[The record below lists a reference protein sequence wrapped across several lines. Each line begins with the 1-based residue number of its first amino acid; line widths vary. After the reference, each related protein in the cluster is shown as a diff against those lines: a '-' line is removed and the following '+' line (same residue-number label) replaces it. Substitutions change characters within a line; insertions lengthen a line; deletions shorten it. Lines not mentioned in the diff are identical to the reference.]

1 MKDYVIEVKDGHH
14 VVRMLSDEE
23 IQIAKQIA
31 DFFNNVLE
39 TVREVVENIVTGLR
53 AWIKENNIIELLE
66 AHEHE
71 LHSRK
76 ISTAIGHAS
85 KIRQQNTD
93 TQFGRHSDGMVH
105 GTDRMGEH
113 ARTL

>member
-1 MKDYVIEVKDGHH
+1 MKDYIIEVKDSHH

-71 LHSRK
+71 LNSRK
-76 ISTAIGHAS
+76 ISTAIGDTS
-85 KIRQQNTD
+85 RVRQQSTNT
-93 TQFGRHSDGMVH
+93 QLGRLTDGMVH

>member
-31 DFFNNVLE
+31 EFFNNVLE
-39 TVREVVENIVTGLR
+39 TVREVVENIVTGLS

-66 AHEHE
+66 EYE
-71 LHSRK
+71 NDKYSIEQSRY
-76 ISTAIGHAS
+76 SLPADTTGETGHCDAGTAG
-85 KIRQQNTD
+85 D
-93 TQFGRHSDGMVH
+93 
-105 GTDRMGEH
+105 
-113 ARTL
+113 